1 MTGRRD
7 RLQKSQF
14 ALGATEVY
22 PGGSAISPPPASC
35 PMGLGEENL
44 ILENT
49 KAGNSNSD
57 LGSKHGT
64 LDYLGILC

>member
-44 ILENT
+44 ILGREF
-49 KAGNSNSD
+49 GNP
-57 LGSKHGT
+57 
-64 LDYLGILC
+64 